1 MEKQKTFSYDEAFEA
16 SLKYFDGDELAA
28 RVWVNKYAMKD
39 SYGNIYEK
47 SPEQMHWRIAG
58 EIARIEQ
65 KYKNPLSVEDVFGL
79 LDHFRYIIPAGS
91 PMTGIGNNQQ
101 VASLSN
107 CFVVGLDGDA
117 DSYGAVMKIDEEQ
130 VQLMKRRGGVGHD
143 LSHIRP
149 KGSPVNNS
157 ALTSTGLVPFMERY
171 SNSTREVAQDG
182 RRGALMLSVGIKH
195 PDSEAF
201 IDAKMTEGKVTG
213 ANVSVKID
221 DAFMEAAVINPIRSS
236 FRSMRRNPWLKRR
249 FPHASS
255 GRKLCI
261 THGRVQSPACCS
273 GIRLSGRAYPIAMRI
288 WASAR

>member
-1 MEKQKTFSYDEAFEA
+1 MDNLETYSFEEAYDA

-28 RVWVNKYAMKD
+28 RVWVSKYAIKD
-39 SYGNIYEK
+39 SFGNIFEK
-47 SPEQMHWRIAG
+47 SPEDMHWRIANEVG
-58 EIARIEQ
+58 RIEK
-65 KYKNPLSVEDVFGL
+65 KYKNPLSVNDVFEL
-79 LDHFRYIIPAGS
+79 LDHFRYVIPAGS
-91 PMTGIGNNQQ
+91 PMTGIGNVHQ

-107 CFVVGLDGDA
+107 CFVIGLDGDA
-117 DSYGAVMKIDEEQ
+117 DSYGAIMRIDEEQ

-182 RRGALMLSVGIKH
+182 RRGALMLSVSIKH

-201 IDAKMTEGKVTG
+201 IDAKMAEGKVTG

-221 DAFMEAAVINPIRSS
+221 DAFMQAAVDDKP
-236 FRSMRRNPWLKRR
+236 
-249 FPHASS
+249 
-255 GRKLCI
+255 
-261 THGRVQSPACCS
+261 
-273 GIRLSGRAYPIAMRI
+273 
-288 WASAR
+288 